1 MVNKKRIIGTL
12 LAVILVLTNNTF
24 LYALDDVYLDDGFT
38 DTKVEGEDTTYF
50 EFEDS
55 LSFDEDIEKEREYDE
70 YVPDI
75 DGELYDGFSVEG
87 FAPSTTDGI
96 EDVQGELSLVSAASI
111 LITKQPE
118 DVTILKDQGMRFE
131 IEATGTDL
139 TYQWQYQWSYE
150 TTRWINFGGAQTS
163 VLTRTSV
170 PESWDGLKVRCI
182 VSDGSEKSE
191 ISEVAILTVMGEII
205 LDHIIYDLVDG
216 VMKVIGYEGD
226 YSSYTVR
233 TNVNGYTV
241 SEIDEEAFMGNEN
254 ITSISLP
261 NTITIIRARAFKD
274 CVNLSS
280 MTSHD

>member
-1 MVNKKRIIGTL
+1 MITGQPADLTINK
-12 LAVILVLTNNTF
+12 N
-24 LYALDDVYLDDGFT
+24 
-38 DTKVEGEDTTYF
+38 E
-50 EFEDS
+50 
-55 LSFDEDIEKEREYDE
+55 
-70 YVPDI
+70 
-75 DGELYDGFSVEG
+75 
-87 FAPSTTDGI
+87 
-96 EDVQGELSLVSAASI
+96 
-111 LITKQPE
+111 
-118 DVTILKDQGMRFE
+118 GMRFE
-131 IEATGTDL
+131 IEAAGTDL